1 MISHIEG
8 RVAEK
13 RAGKLVIDVGGV
25 GFLLLCPASTVAA
38 APAAGAV
45 FRCYTHFSVYE
56 GGMDLYGFSTREERG
71 MFRRLCS
78 VRGVGPRTALG
89 VLSTLSLRDLSLAI
103 LAGDAVAIARAPNV
117 GKKTA
122 QRIILELK
130 EKVDGAD
137 AAFGGVAAPPALNP
151 DATQEAVEA
160 LLALGYSGQEAARA
174 VEAVRDKAETA
185 DKLILLALKGLGG

>member
-13 RAGKLVIDVGGV
+13 RAGELVIDVGGV

-56 GGMDLYGFSTREERG
+56 GGMDLYGFSTREERE

-78 VRGVGPRTALG
+78 VSGVGPRTALG